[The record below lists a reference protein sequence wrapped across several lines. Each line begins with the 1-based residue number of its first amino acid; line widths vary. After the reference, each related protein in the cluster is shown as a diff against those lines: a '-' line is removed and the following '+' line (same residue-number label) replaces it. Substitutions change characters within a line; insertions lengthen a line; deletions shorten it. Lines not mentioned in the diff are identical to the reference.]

1 MIEKFASSLRT
12 LMILLTALSMCLA
25 SNLYLFPSKDP
36 NEKSSSFFSSKDLKS
51 HALSFSHDAEGSALR
66 FEKSFVEKFKK
77 AAESKKPEKLM
88 FQTVLLFQDESQV
101 KQTEIKD
108 MEEALNYEALNEL
121 EKRDWNIFCM
131 SKFQMTAAQMK
142 AEALQTLKKY
152 ETQSLKQKTYGSCNA
167 KIATSG
173 KDSPSYAIESLNCDE
188 RIYLFYPIW
197 IGFDL
202 SNSEKNVFASI
213 GWPEKTMLNKFFT
226 VELVQIESKLHA
238 YIASVE
244 EGKYFHVSYELNQ
257 GTELKS
263 KDVSVSLKRLVS
275 NAEVD
280 NANYKSIDLA
290 RDCLFSH
297 ALCQDKIEDK
307 SLSLTSIIKVY
318 KLDFKV
324 KMVTASLTATTSS
337 DGTKASLTIFLSQK
351 ITINES
357 SKDGSIRTEVE
368 TGIGMNVGKKVLEDL
383 TNVFID
389 FKRGS
394 FLSAHFAKHDLLT
407 KYSKFLTKEDQI
419 LSAAKSLYFY
429 CEPETEEIKNFENF
443 SSKMLEFYKEDKFYR
458 ISLTDDQGKL
468 NFLYA

>member
-1 MIEKFASSLRT
+1 
-12 LMILLTALSMCLA
+12 
-25 SNLYLFPSKDP
+25 
-36 NEKSSSFFSSKDLKS
+36 
-51 HALSFSHDAEGSALR
+51 
-66 FEKSFVEKFKK
+66 
-77 AAESKKPEKLM
+77 
-88 FQTVLLFQDESQV
+88 
-101 KQTEIKD
+101 
-108 MEEALNYEALNEL
+108 
-121 EKRDWNIFCM
+121 
-131 SKFQMTAAQMK
+131 
-142 AEALQTLKKY
+142 
-152 ETQSLKQKTYGSCNA
+152 
-167 KIATSG
+167 
-173 KDSPSYAIESLNCDE
+173 
-188 RIYLFYPIW
+188 
-197 IGFDL
+197 
-202 SNSEKNVFASI
+202 
-213 GWPEKTMLNKFFT
+213 MLNKFFT

-468 NFLYA
+468 NFLFTRNDQVQLNNIFANPNFVCFLTNDGDLFQVAFKSSDLKVCKKHTIIDNTLTFIDGKSGSSGKLRV